1 MFKFDQSQ
9 TPLLDALM
17 AYVNNDTIPFHV
29 PGHKHGRGMTARFR
43 NFIGTNV
50 MSIDVTVFEQ
60 VDSLHRPSGP
70 IKEAQKLAAEAFNAD
85 HTFFCVHGTSG
96 AIHAMLMGVVREGE
110 KIIVPRNV
118 HKSVTAGLIL
128 SGAVPVYVQP
138 EIDCRT
144 GTALNVTPE
153 SIQSALDAHADV
165 KAVLII
171 NPTYFGVSA
180 DIRHIAAIAHKHGI
194 PLMVDEAHGP
204 HLHFHD
210 RLPISAMDAGADI
223 CAQSTHKIIGSLS
236 QSSMLHVRNGL
247 VNTNRVRSALNLLH
261 TTSPSYILLASLD
274 AARMQMAVEGS
285 NLMDHVLKLADYART
300 EINRIDGFYCFGR
313 ELVGKAGAFDA
324 DPTKITVTCSLPGI
338 GGQELEQLLAKEYF
352 IQVELSDLN
361 NVLCVFTFGD
371 TRKQVDA
378 LLKALK
384 EISVRFGADLAPEG
398 ITRVMATMPRMPLRI
413 ISPRDAV
420 NSDSISVPLSESAGE
435 ISAEFL
441 LAYPP
446 GIPALCPG
454 EMITG
459 ELIAY
464 IETLKTAG
472 LSIQGTEDTAVNT
485 IRVIRHS
492 PQQHNVLPF
501 I

>member
-1 MFKFDQSQ
+1 MTTRFKD
-9 TPLLDALM
+9 
-17 AYVNNDTIPFHV
+17 
-29 PGHKHGRGMTARFR
+29 
-43 NFIGTNV
+43 FIGTNI
-50 MSIDVTVFEQ
+50 MQIDVTVFEQ

-70 IKEAQKLAAEAFNAD
+70 IKEAQSLAADAFNAD

-110 KIIVPRNV
+110 KIIIPRNV

-138 EIDCRT
+138 EIDSLT

-153 SIQSALDAHADV
+153 SIQSAIDAHADV

-180 DIRHIAAIAHKHGI
+180 DIRRIASIVHKHGI

-204 HLHFHD
+204 HLQFHD
-210 RLPISAMDAGADI
+210 RLPVSAMDAGADI
-223 CAQSTHKIIGSLS
+223 CAQSTHKIIGSLT
-236 QSSMLHVRNGL
+236 QSSMLHVRDGL
-247 VNTNRVRSALNLLH
+247 VDANRVRSALNLLH

-285 NLMDHVLKLADYART
+285 DLLEQVLELADYART
-300 EINRIDGFYCFGR
+300 EINRIDGFYCFGH
-313 ELVGKAGAFDA
+313 EYVGRAGASGF
-324 DPTKITVTCSLPGI
+324 DPTKITITCRLPRI
-338 GGQELEQLLAKEYF
+338 SGQELEHILAKEYF
-352 IQVELSDLN
+352 VQVELSDLN

-378 LLKALK
+378 LLKALR
-384 EISVRFGADLAPEG
+384 EISARFSDDQLTEG
-398 ITRVMATMPRMPLRI
+398 ITKVIAMPRIPLRI
-413 ISPRDAV
+413 LSPRDAV
-420 NSDSISVPLSESAGE
+420 NSDSIAVPLSESAGE

-454 EMITG
+454 EMITA

-464 IETLKTAG
+464 IETLKAAG
-472 LSIQGTEDTAVNT
+472 LSIQGTDDAAVNE
-485 IRVIRHS
+485 IRVIRHN
-492 PQQHNVLPF
+492 PRLHNVLPF